1 MTNDEAR
8 IVRAGL
14 ALDDKD
20 DEVRTTNHSGIVF
33 HTVAERL
40 WIRKEVAFA
49 CGSAERRLPVR
60 FGEDALVGR
69 DSVEPRRQAAPRSTP
84 VGIEPGGELSQ
95 LRLV

>member
-49 CGSAERRLPVR
+49 CGSAERRPT
-60 FGEDALVGR
+60 GEIWRGRVGR
-69 DSVEPRRQAAPRSTP
+69 ARLRRAATSSCASINT
-84 VGIEPGGELSQ
+84 SWD
-95 LRLV
+95 